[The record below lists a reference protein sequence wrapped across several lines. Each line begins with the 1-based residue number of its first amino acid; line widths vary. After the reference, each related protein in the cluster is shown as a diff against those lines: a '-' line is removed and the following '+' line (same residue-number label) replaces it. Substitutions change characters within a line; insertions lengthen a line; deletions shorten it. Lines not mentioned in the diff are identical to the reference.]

1 MTTEN
6 VTLKRQVEHKLDF
19 IETYIPEDVE
29 IIMIG
34 HSIGA
39 YIALEVNR
47 LMKRRERIIHQ
58 ILLFPSIERMNQ
70 TPGFKDLKFLSF
82 FKFLF
87 YPLMFLLSFLRDEIL
102 ANIINVIQGK
112 RLHQPAC
119 VMEALLQMVDWKVIR
134 NVIVMAEDEMVQVQE
149 RCDRFI
155 GENRHKLTFVYCLED
170 RWAPLKFYRDLKRTH
185 ETDMVILDTAIH
197 AFVMDTRITKDVV
210 LLVADRV
217 YRYIHEKTGKTPLS
231 LTNS

>member
-1 MTTEN
+1 M
-6 VTLKRQVEHKLDF
+6 TLKRQVEHKLDF

-29 IIMIG
+29 IILIG

-39 YIALEVNR
+39 YISLEVNR
-47 LMKRRERIIHQ
+47 LMKHGERIIHQ

-70 TPGFKDLKFLSF
+70 TPGFKDLKLISF
-82 FKFLF
+82 FKYLF
-87 YPLMFLLSFLRDEIL
+87 YPIMFLLSFLRDEIL
-102 ANIINVIQGK
+102 INIINTCQGK
-112 RLHQPAC
+112 KLHQPAC
-119 VMEALLQMVDWKVIR
+119 IMEALLQMVDWKVIR
-134 NVIVMAEDEMVQVQE
+134 NVIVMAEDEMIQVQE

-185 ETDMVILDTAIH
+185 ETDIVILDTAIH

-210 LLVADRV
+210 LLVSDRV
-217 YRYIHEKTGKTPLS
+217 LRLVGKKPLS
-231 LTNS
+231 LTSS